1 MKEDGLT
8 QIVREVQKDKG
19 QFELL
24 YSQIINKVY
33 FWCYTIVG
41 NKADADDAT
50 QEAMIRIYQ
59 KLDTLNDVRTFNA
72 WMYRLVT
79 NACYN
84 HLRTRKRK
92 DYEFPEDSE
101 FSESFESRLKEER
114 RDSIPQEQYNLDET
128 KELIKGFIGNL
139 SKRQREIV
147 TLYYL
152 EEFNMREV
160 AAILDCSV
168 GAIKVQLHHSRKKL
182 EEQISAYQDKND
194 IKLYNLAFI
203 PLLVL
208 ILQKLR
214 EELCQNND
222 FTYDKNLYESQGL
235 SWWERLLN
243 FVSNHVIATMATTF
257 LCTVIIIGAIW
268 LLQGADDKQNHPSID
283 TNTNVNEDIAKKI
296 KGYEYI
302 AAIYYPQFP
311 KKDAVDVRLELQEE
325 VTIHDVSITLDDKE
339 LPFTLNDKELPF
351 TLNDKELIV
360 SVKQNGKLIINV
372 KNEEISLNIKNIDKD
387 APELIEV
394 YYYKDYLELNIDNDS
409 KINYDKSYVEYL
421 GENYKITDQSIVN
434 GTFKGSVYIVLF
446 TMDDNYIKYEINT
459 K

>member
-1 MKEDGLT
+1 
-8 QIVREVQKDKG
+8 
-19 QFELL
+19 
-24 YSQIINKVY
+24 
-33 FWCYTIVG
+33 
-41 NKADADDAT
+41 
-50 QEAMIRIYQ
+50 MIRIYQ

-84 HLRTRKRK
+84 YLRTRKRK
-92 DYEFPEDSE
+92 DYEFPEDDE

-128 KELIKGFIGNL
+128 KELVKEFIGNL

-160 AAILDCSV
+160 ATILDCSV

-208 ILQKLR
+208 VLQELR
-214 EELCQNND
+214 EELYQSNNL
-222 FTYDKNLYESQGL
+222 TYDKNLYDLQSM
-235 SWWERLLN
+235 SWINRLLN
-243 FVSNHVIATMATTF
+243 FVSNHLITTMVTL
-257 LCTVIIIGAIW
+257 LCTVLIFSVAW
-268 LLQGADDKQNHPSID
+268 LLQGTNGTQNHSNID
-283 TNTNVNEDIAKKI
+283 TNINEDIAKKI
-296 KGYEYI
+296 KGYKYI
-302 AAIYYPQFP
+302 AAIHYPQFP
-311 KKDAVDVRLELQEE
+311 KKDSVDVRLELQKEITE
-325 VTIHDVSITLDDKE
+325 KDVSITLD
-339 LPFTLNDKELPF
+339 DKELPF

-434 GTFKGSVYIVLF
+434 GTFKGNVYIVLF